1 MGVPVEFTPTETW
14 VLEGRLEAL
23 LEAVRFET
31 DHVAVTRAGGEAL
44 LESTRAAGT
53 YAHVAVLHRRDVLAG
68 VSTAATAATDGE
80 EEEGPLRA
88 SFQHDSTPRTDSVK
102 RALQPY
108 RRLTLDH

>member
-1 MGVPVEFTPTETW
+1 MGVPVEFELTETW
-14 VLEGRLEAL
+14 VLESRLEAL

-53 YAHVAVLHRRDVLAG
+53 YAHVGVLHRRDVLAG

-80 EEEGPLRA
+80 EDGPLRA

-102 RALQPY
+102 RAIQPY

>member
-1 MGVPVEFTPTETW
+1 MGVPVEFEPTETW

-31 DHVAVTRAGGEAL
+31 DHVAVTRTGGEAL

-53 YAHVAVLHRRDVLAG
+53 YAHVAVLHRRESLAG
-68 VSTAATAATDGE
+68 VSTNATAANDGDGD
-80 EEEGPLRA
+80 GPLRA
-88 SFQHDSTPRTDSVK
+88 SFQHGSTTRTDSVK